1 MAQKNMSLTKCPMPS
16 LDPNYRNKV
25 FEEVATGYTYE
36 MAIAWLFLHKKEKI
50 FEKLN
55 LINDISNKVVNDSI
69 KTFFKKTDKNLLEDK
84 MLQDGVVRENKTF
97 KENLKII
104 NLAKKYNSEIINCDQ
119 SQMRKLLNIGTAKI
133 TNEEMDGVKHHLID
147 FLEPISEYSIKDFQ
161 DDARQLIDHMET
173 IPFIVGGSGLYI
185 DAVIT
190 DYDLTN
196 QKRDNDLEQQFKDL
210 SNEELYNKLYDL
222 NQDAALKTHPNNRKR
237 VLRYLEIVLEKGSI
251 ENKPNEPYYNALI
264 IFLNKDRD
272 ILYDNINKRCEI
284 MFNEGWIDEV
294 KNLKE
299 LGYNIDLIKEIGYKE
314 ISDYLLG
321 LNCNLVIASNLL
333 LGEISAYLIASL

>member
-1 MAQKNMSLTKCPMPS
+1 MVQKSSLKKVIVIVGPTGVGKTKLS
-16 LDPNYRNKV
+16 
-25 FEEVATGYTYE
+25 
-36 MAIAWLFLHKKEKI
+36 
-50 FEKLN
+50 
-55 LINDISNKVVNDSI
+55 
-69 KTFFKKTDKNLLEDK
+69 
-84 MLQDGVVRENKTF
+84 
-97 KENLKII
+97 I

-161 DDARQLIDHMET
+161 DDARDIIDHMET

-294 KNLKE
+294 KKLKE
-299 LGYNIDLIKEIGYKE
+299 LGYNINLIKEIGYKE
-314 ISDYLLG
+314 ISDYLDG
-321 LNCNLVIASNLL
+321 LLSYDEMIDKIKQETRRYAKRQITWFKNKMNCVEVNND
-333 LGEISAYLIASL
+333 ENAYDNVCVLINNFLKS

>member
-1 MAQKNMSLTKCPMPS
+1 MVQKSSLKKVIVIVGPTGVGKTKLS
-16 LDPNYRNKV
+16 
-25 FEEVATGYTYE
+25 
-36 MAIAWLFLHKKEKI
+36 
-50 FEKLN
+50 
-55 LINDISNKVVNDSI
+55 
-69 KTFFKKTDKNLLEDK
+69 
-84 MLQDGVVRENKTF
+84 
-97 KENLKII
+97 I

-251 ENKPNEPYYNALI
+251 ENKPNEPYYDALI

-314 ISDYLLG
+314 ISDYLDG
-321 LNCNLVIASNLL
+321 LLSYDEMIDKIKQETRRYAKRQITWFKNKMNCIEVNND
-333 LGEISAYLIASL
+333 ENAYDYIVNIIDKFLKNAEL

>member
-1 MAQKNMSLTKCPMPS
+1 MVQKSSLKKVIVIVGPTGVGKTKLS
-16 LDPNYRNKV
+16 
-25 FEEVATGYTYE
+25 
-36 MAIAWLFLHKKEKI
+36 
-50 FEKLN
+50 
-55 LINDISNKVVNDSI
+55 
-69 KTFFKKTDKNLLEDK
+69 
-84 MLQDGVVRENKTF
+84 
-97 KENLKII
+97 I

-222 NQDAALKTHPNNRKR
+222 NQDVALKTHPNNRKR

-284 MFNEGWIDEV
+284 MFNEDWIYEV

-314 ISDYLLG
+314 ISDFLDGLLSYDEMIDKIKQETRRYAKRQITWFKNKM
-321 LNCNLVIASNLL
+321 NCVEVNND
-333 LGEISAYLIASL
+333 ENAYDYIVNIIDKFLKNAEL